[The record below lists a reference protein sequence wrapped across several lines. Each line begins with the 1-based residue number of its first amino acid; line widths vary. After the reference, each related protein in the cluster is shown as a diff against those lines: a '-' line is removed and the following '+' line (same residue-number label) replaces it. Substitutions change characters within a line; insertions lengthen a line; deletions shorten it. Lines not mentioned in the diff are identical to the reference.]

1 MTNVF
6 HTLIARFL
14 QIPEGQVERTI
25 GLLNEG
31 ATIPFISRYRKEVT
45 GGLDEVQIGAIKDQ
59 LDKLTE
65 LSKRKETILATIEE
79 QEKLTPELR
88 KRIEESWDSTEI
100 EDLYLPYKPKR
111 VTKAEIARRK
121 GLEPL
126 AKIVMMQNENNL
138 SARIKSF
145 IKGEVKNAE
154 EALQGA
160 RDIIAEWINENES
173 ARNTVRNSFAHTAMI
188 TSKVIK
194 GKEEEGAKYRDYF
207 DFSESLNRASSHR
220 LLALRRGEAEGI
232 LRVSISPDAESCLD
246 RLNRRFVKG
255 RGEVSEQVATAVDDS
270 FKRLL
275 KPSIET
281 EFSNQSKAKADE
293 EAIRVFAETLRHLLL
308 APPLGQKRVL
318 GVDPGYRTGCKL
330 VCLDAQGNL
339 LHNEAIFPHPPQNEK
354 GKAAAKVA
362 QLVATYAIDAIAIG
376 NGTASRET
384 EQFIT
389 NIRYDR
395 KVQVFV
401 VSENGASIY
410 SASKIAREEFPE
422 YDVTVRGAVSIGRRL
437 MDPLA
442 ELVKIDPKSI
452 GVGQYQHDV
461 EQNALKKSLD
471 QTVESCV
478 NLVGVNVNTASK
490 HLLTYIS
497 GLGPTLAQNIVNYR
511 AEHGPFT
518 SRKEL
523 MKVPRMGE
531 KAFEQSAGFLRIP
544 DGKNP
549 LDNSAVH
556 PESYPIVE
564 RMAKDLKCSV
574 ADLITDKALK
584 KKLKLTDYLT
594 DKVGMPT
601 LLDIME
607 ELDKPGRDPR
617 QTIQVFAFDPT
628 VKTIEDL
635 KEGQVL
641 PGIVTNITN
650 FGCFVDVGIKENGLV
665 HISELADRFVSDPT
679 QVVSIHQHV
688 KVKVLSVDLSRK
700 RVQLSMKGI

>member
-1 MTNVF
+1 M
-6 HTLIARFL
+6 
-14 QIPEGQVERTI
+14 
-25 GLLNEG
+25 
-31 ATIPFISRYRKEVT
+31 
-45 GGLDEVQIGAIKDQ
+45 
-59 LDKLTE
+59 
-65 LSKRKETILATIEE
+65 
-79 QEKLTPELR
+79 
-88 KRIEESWDSTEI
+88 
-100 EDLYLPYKPKR
+100 
-111 VTKAEIARRK
+111 
-121 GLEPL
+121 
-126 AKIVMMQNENNL
+126 
-138 SARIKSF
+138 
-145 IKGEVKNAE
+145 
-154 EALQGA
+154 
-160 RDIIAEWINENES
+160 
-173 ARNTVRNSFAHTAMI
+173 
-188 TSKVIK
+188 
-194 GKEEEGAKYRDYF
+194 
-207 DFSESLNRASSHR
+207 
-220 LLALRRGEAEGI
+220 
-232 LRVSISPDAESCLD
+232 
-246 RLNRRFVKG
+246 
-255 RGEVSEQVATAVDDS
+255 
-270 FKRLL
+270 
-275 KPSIET
+275 
-281 EFSNQSKAKADE
+281 
-293 EAIRVFAETLRHLLL
+293 LL

-354 GKAAAKVA
+354 GKAAAKVS

-471 QTVESCV
+471 QAVESCV

-688 KVKVLSVDLSRK
+688 KVRILSVDLSRK